1 MLAEWFAILFTAALR
16 ERGRVNLPGV
26 WLQCTSNRM
35 SSESCER
42 RDYLR
47 EQAARCHRMV
57 YAVEDQRIRKTLVDL
72 ADKYKSQADALD
84 AELRAAT

>member
-1 MLAEWFAILFTAALR
+1 
-16 ERGRVNLPGV
+16 
-26 WLQCTSNRM
+26 M
-35 SSESCER
+35 SSASCDH
-42 RDYLR
+42 RDSLR